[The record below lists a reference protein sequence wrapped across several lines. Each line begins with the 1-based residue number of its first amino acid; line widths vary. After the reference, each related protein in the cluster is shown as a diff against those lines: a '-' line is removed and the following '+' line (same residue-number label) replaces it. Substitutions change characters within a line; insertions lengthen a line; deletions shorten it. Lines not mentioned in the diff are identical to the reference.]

1 MVTYDFN
8 ADSRAI
14 HQGASRASTAYL
26 VSSSTVARL
35 LAFQRLPIVR
45 YARATEPKHSRNNR
59 TRKNETGDQGSIC
72 RHLIVCPEWA
82 RSTRINKCQG
92 SLRYPFYLPRASFP
106 LFFNPLGEKGKRIYT
121 LGGENLSA
129 AVVDTICVYIFFL
142 LKEKKL
148 GKFIF
153 IIFVAIKIFLLCR
166 NNSSLT
172 NSR

>member
-1 MVTYDFN
+1 MPIQELFIRAHRARVRLISFPRPRWHVCSRSNDFPLY
-8 ADSRAI
+8 
-14 HQGASRASTAYL
+14 G
-26 VSSSTVARL
+26 V
-35 LAFQRLPIVR
+35 
-45 YARATEPKHSRNNR
+45 RATEPKHSRNNR